1 MADTE
6 PLICK
11 GVQGDGGLADLDQVG
26 GVAVIAAAR
35 KAKPQ
40 SVNTLAVPLIHGGG
54 LLGCVGGLG
63 LLLHLYHLALSAN
76 RACLNYCILMRVCTS
91 ILML

>member
-6 PLICK
+6 PLITK
-11 GVQGDGGLADLDQVG
+11 GVQGSGGLAYLDQVG

-40 SVNTLAVPLIHGGG
+40 SVNTLAVLLIHGNG
-54 LLGCVGGLG
+54 LLECVGGLG
-63 LLLHLYHLALSAN
+63 LLCHLCHLALSAN
-76 RACLNYCILMRVCTS
+76 RADWI
-91 ILML
+91 IA